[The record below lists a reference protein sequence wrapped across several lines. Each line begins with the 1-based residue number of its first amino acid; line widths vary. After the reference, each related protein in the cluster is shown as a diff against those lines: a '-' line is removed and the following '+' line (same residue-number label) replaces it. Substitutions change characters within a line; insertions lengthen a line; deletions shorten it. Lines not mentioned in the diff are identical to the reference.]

1 MNDKTIQ
8 GAVLD
13 ELTWEPS
20 VDATHVGVAVRD
32 GVVTLGGYVRTYAE
46 KLAVERAAA
55 RVKGVKAIVEHVEV
69 RLGASRK
76 YGDEALAAHI
86 AQALNWDVSLPLD
99 RITATVENGWVE
111 LRGDVDWQYQK
122 IAAFEDVHRLGGV
135 VGVTNLIEVKPAV
148 AVEAGEVRAKIAES
162 FKRSAELDAGR
173 ISIRTDGGKVVLSGD
188 VRSWHERCLA
198 ERAAWSAPGVTEV
211 RDEIRIV

>member
-8 GAVLD
+8 KAVLD

-20 VDATHVGVAVRD
+20 LDAAHVGVAVRD

-46 KLAVERAAA
+46 KLAAERAVA
-55 RVKGVKAIVEHVEV
+55 RVRGVKAIVEHVEV
-69 RLGASRK
+69 KLGASRK
-76 YGDEALAAHI
+76 RDDEALASYI
-86 AQALNWDVSLPLD
+86 AQALNRDVSLPLD

-111 LRGDVDWQYQK
+111 LRGEVDWQYQK
-122 IAAFEDVHRLGGV
+122 LAAFEDVQRLGGV
-135 VGVTNLIEVKPAV
+135 VGVTNRIEVRP
-148 AVEAGEVRAKIAES
+148 AVEASKVRAKIADS
-162 FKRSAELDAGR
+162 FRRSAGLDADQ
-173 ISIRTDGGKVVLSGD
+173 ISISAGGGKVVLSGN
-188 VRSWHERCLA
+188 VRSWYERSLA